1 MKIMVFDVPAEAGG
15 ALSVLNDFYKEATS
29 CEDKNIEW
37 IFVISTPFLQ
47 ETENIKVL
55 RFPWVKK
62 SWGHRLYFDNIFAPR
77 LVRKHKVDKILSLQ
91 NIVVPNV
98 DVPQILYVHQPLPF
112 ASYRF
117 SFMENKLFWIY
128 QNIIGKK
135 IIDSIKKAD
144 KVIVQTEWMKR
155 ACAEKAYIK
164 DDKIFVV
171 APNINMNI
179 KNFFEANQQSLST
192 FFYPASGLS
201 YKNHNIVLEACKKL
215 KEKGIKEFKVIFTL
229 KGNENNYIKNLYNE
243 VKAQKLPIE
252 FVGSLTR
259 EQVFD
264 SYTRSVLIFPSYIET
279 FGLPLLEAKL
289 HKGIIFASDCPF
301 SHEILDGYENAYF
314 FEPFNEREL
323 VRLMSSSINKELE
336 YSKHFNFENDK
347 EIFKKNMIDIITR
360 GAR

>member
-1 MKIMVFDVPAEAGG
+1 MRIMVFDVPAETGG

-29 CEDKNIEW
+29 CKDKNIEW
-37 IFVISTPFLQ
+37 IFVISTPFLE

-62 SWGHRLYFDNIFAPR
+62 SWGHRLYFDSVVAPR
-77 LVRKHKVDKILSLQ
+77 LVQKHNVDKILSLQ
-91 NIVVPNV
+91 NIVIPNV
-98 DVPQILYVHQPLPF
+98 NIPQILYVHQSLPF
-112 ASYRF
+112 VSYRF
-117 SFMENKLFWIY
+117 SFRENKLFWIY

-144 KVIVQTEWMKR
+144 KVIVQTEWMKK
-155 ACAEKAYIK
+155 ACAEKANIK

-171 APNINMNI
+171 SPNVNINI

-229 KGNENNYIKNLYNE
+229 KGNENNYIKNLYKE

-264 SYTRSVLIFPSYIET
+264 LYTRSVLIFPSYIET

-289 HKGIIFASDCPF
+289 HNGIIFASDCPF
-301 SHEILDGYENAYF
+301 SHEILDGYENVYF
-314 FEPFNEREL
+314 FDPFDSSDIGDLMRDVVEGKIKYHNIKYCGKRE
-323 VRLMSSSINKELE
+323 
-336 YSKHFNFENDK
+336 
-347 EIFKKNMIDIITR
+347 KNTRRQLLDIIV
-360 GAR
+360 

>member
-15 ALSVLNDFYKEATS
+15 ALSVLNDFYKEVKS
-29 CEDKNIEW
+29 CKDKNIEW

-62 SWGHRLYFDNIFAPR
+62 SWGHRLYFDNVVAPR
-77 LVRKHKVDKILSLQ
+77 LVQKYNVDKILSLQ
-91 NIVVPNV
+91 NVVIPNT

-112 ASYRF
+112 VSYRF

-171 APNINMNI
+171 APNININI

-201 YKNHNIVLEACKKL
+201 YKNHNIVVEACKKL
-215 KEKGIKEFKVIFTL
+215 KEKDIKEFKVIFTL
-229 KGNENNYIKNLYNE
+229 KGNENNYIKNLYKE

-259 EQVFD
+259 DQVFD
-264 SYTRSVLIFPSYIET
+264 LYTRSVLIFPSYIET

-289 HKGIIFASDCPF
+289 HNGIIFASDCPF
-301 SHEILDGYENAYF
+301 SHEILDGYGNVHYFNPFKEYELSYLIYQAVNKKIEYNAINSSQEV
-314 FEPFNEREL
+314 EPKVEWNL
-323 VRLMSSSINKELE
+323 
-336 YSKHFNFENDK
+336 
-347 EIFKKNMIDIITR
+347 IDVII
-360 GAR
+360 